1 MIIKSYK
8 AVASKLELQNAH
20 CDMFHALV
28 LFQTCWGLCQR
39 PVSLKRVCRTSS
51 DCRTRGLE
59 FVPAHSPLG
68 RGKLESLNWLSIEL
82 VQQDY
87 AQVIST
93 KHQVSALLTLR
104 QADRRCL
111 QKNQRTLVPLH
122 ENHLTLSQR
131 SLGRNQPLT
140 GPLIWLVMAGR
151 FASFPNQPISRQ
163 TLAKRP
169 DCESPSLDGGLK
181 AYRWKSTGVFTAS
194 WGTSTAILWL
204 MGSAL
209 CQVVLAILRDWLA
222 KLATPG
228 KDVQHS
234 LCINP
239 HWLTVSSS
247 VACEACSPL
256 WFIWIYSVAAMDFVR
271 CWWSEICVPK
281 NFFSRGIQGLALSH
295 SPGPGFSQGLQVT
308 INIPKNMQ
316 FYSSCLYYY
325 IYCK

>member
-122 ENHLTLSQR
+122 DNHLTLSQR

-140 GPLIWLVMAGR
+140 GHSSDWSWLAGLHPFQINPFR
-151 FASFPNQPISRQ
+151 GKHWQKGLTANHPVSMVDWRPIVEKALAFSRHHGAQ
-163 TLAKRP
+163 AQQF
-169 DCESPSLDGGLK
+169 CGLWARHYVK
-181 AYRWKSTGVFTAS
+181 WFLPY
-194 WGTSTAILWL
+194 WGT
-204 MGSAL
+204 
-209 CQVVLAILRDWLA
+209 DWQSLQP
-222 KLATPG
+222 PG
-228 KDVQHS
+228 KTS
-234 LCINP
+234 S
-239 HWLTVSSS
+239 TVY
-247 VACEACSPL
+247 A
-256 WFIWIYSVAAMDFVR
+256 
-271 CWWSEICVPK
+271 
-281 NFFSRGIQGLALSH
+281 
-295 SPGPGFSQGLQVT
+295 
-308 INIPKNMQ
+308 
-316 FYSSCLYYY
+316 
-325 IYCK
+325 